1 MRRGRSTI
9 TGYESPQFIR
19 QKLKIFKHSIMKIQ
33 QISIISVLSLA
44 LLFAGCKNLSR
55 TTKGTVIGA
64 GAGAGIGALAGK
76 ALGSTVKGALIG
88 AVVGGAAGNII
99 GHQMDEQ
106 AEELEQSL
114 RDAEIQRVGEGIAIT
129 FDSGLLF
136 GFDSAVLQSNA
147 KDNLTKLVASLKQYP
162 DSDIVIV
169 GHTDSRGSEEYNLGL
184 SNRRSDAAKTY
195 LVSQGISTSRIQAQG
210 RGELE
215 PIADNNVESGRD
227 QNRRIEV
234 AIIASEEYTERIQEE
249 VQ

>member
-1 MRRGRSTI
+1 
-9 TGYESPQFIR
+9 
-19 QKLKIFKHSIMKIQ
+19 MKIH
-33 QISIISVLSLA
+33 QIITIPVVSIA
-44 LLFAGCKNLSR
+44 LIFAGCSKLSN
-55 TTKGTVIGA
+55 TTTGTAIGA

-114 RDAEIQRVGEGIAIT
+114 RDAEIQRVEEGIAIT

-136 GFDSAVLQSNA
+136 GFDSSVLQVEA
-147 KDNLTKLVASLKQYP
+147 RDNLAQLAASLNEYP

-184 SNRRSDAAKTY
+184 SNRRSEAAKTY
-195 LVSQGISTSRIQAQG
+195 LVSRGIPSARIQAQG

-215 PIADNNVESGRD
+215 PIADNELAEGRD
-227 QNRRIEV
+227 QNRRVEV
-234 AIIASEEYTERIQEE
+234 AIIASEEYVNRIQSEN
-249 VQ
+249 Q

>member
-1 MRRGRSTI
+1 MKTHIII
-9 TGYESPQFIR
+9 TLP
-19 QKLKIFKHSIMKIQ
+19 
-33 QISIISVLSLA
+33 VLILA
-44 LLFAGCKNLSR
+44 LLFAGCSKLSN
-55 TTKGTVIGA
+55 TTKGTTIGTGA
-64 GAGAGIGALAGK
+64 GAGVGALAGK

-99 GHQMDEQ
+99 GHRMDQQ

-136 GFDSAVLQSNA
+136 GFDESEIQPDAR
-147 KDNLTKLVASLKQYP
+147 DNLTRLAASLNNYS

-169 GHTDSRGSEEYNLGL
+169 GHTDSSGSEEYNLGL

-195 LVSQGISTSRIQAQG
+195 LVSRGIPSARIQAQG

-215 PIADNNVESGRD
+215 PIADNNLEEGRA
-227 QNRRIEV
+227 QNRRVEV
-234 AIIASEEYTERIQEE
+234 AIIASEEYVDRIQSEN
-249 VQ
+249 Q

>member
-1 MRRGRSTI
+1 MGTP
-9 TGYESPQFIR
+9 GKA
-19 QKLKIFKHSIMKIQ
+19 KLYTMKIQ
-33 QISIISVLSLA
+33 QITTLSVLILA
-44 LLFAGCKNLSR
+44 FLFAGCKNLNN

-99 GHQMDEQ
+99 GHKMDKQ

-136 GFDSAVLQSNA
+136 GFDSSALQPNA
-147 KDNLTKLVASLKQYP
+147 KDNLTQLAASLKEYP

-169 GHTDSRGSEEYNLGL
+169 GHTDSSGSEEYNLAL
-184 SNRRSDAAKTY
+184 SNRRSDAAKSY
-195 LVSQGISTSRIQAQG
+195 LVSRGVPSSRIQAQG

-215 PIADNNVESGRD
+215 PIADNNLEAGRD
-227 QNRRIEV
+227 QNRRVEV
-234 AIIASEEYTERIQEE
+234 GIIASEEYVSRIQA
-249 VQ
+249 QNK